1 MIAVKL
7 PAPVCPICRAAS
19 APAGEAHGLRTE
31 RMFKLRRCA
40 ACDFAFVEEP
50 WTAPEVYDDAYY
62 AGQGSDP
69 FVDYAFEFEHPETT
83 IRRHEWR
90 GIVRAV
96 RHLHPAPGKWLD
108 FGCGNGGLVRF
119 IRDRGD
125 NQVFGFDTGTW
136 AEKARASGLPIL
148 DGDELA
154 DHDGTFDII
163 TAVEVIEH
171 IPNPVEVLK
180 RLRRLLKPG
189 GLLFLTTGNLAT
201 APANLGSWYYAFPEV
216 HVSYFS
222 PRALTLALEQ
232 SGFAATRPG
241 RIPGWTDII
250 RFKILKKLRRS
261 EVALWERVLPWGLLA
276 LFADAKY
283 GVSRHPVG
291 RAV

>member
-1 MIAVKL
+1 MPE
-7 PAPVCPICRAAS
+7 PACPICRAAT

-31 RMFKLRRCA
+31 RWFKLRRCA
-40 ACDFAFVEEP
+40 ACDFAFVQEP
-50 WTAPEVYDDAYY
+50 WTDPQVYDDAYY

-69 FVDYAFEFEHPETT
+69 FVDYAFEFEHPDTT
-83 IRRHEWR
+83 IRRYEWR

-96 RHLHPAPGKWLD
+96 RHLHSAPGKWLD

-119 IRDRGD
+119 VRGLGGD
-125 NQVFGFDTGTW
+125 QVFGFDTGTW

-148 DGDELA
+148 TEAELA
-154 DHDGTFDII
+154 AHDGTFDIV
-163 TAVEVIEH
+163 TAIEVIEH
-171 IPNPVEVLK
+171 IPDPVVVLK

-201 APANLGSWYYAFPEV
+201 APADLGSWYYAFPEV

-232 SGFAATRPG
+232 SGFAPTCPG
-241 RIPGWTDII
+241 RIPGWNDII

-261 EVALWERVLPWGLLA
+261 KVALWQHVLPWWLLA
-276 LFADAKY
+276 PLADAKY

>member
-1 MIAVKL
+1 VSAATMPDRA
-7 PAPVCPICRAAS
+7 CPICRS
-19 APAGEAHGLRTE
+19 ATVSAGEAHGLRTS
-31 RMFKLRRCA
+31 RMFALRRCA
-40 ACDFAFVEEP
+40 ACGFAFVEEP
-50 WTAPEVYDDAYY
+50 WTHPEIYDDAYY

-69 FVDYAFEFEHPETT
+69 FVDYAFEFEHPART
-83 IRRHEWR
+83 IRGYEWR

-108 FGCGNGGLVRF
+108 FGCGNGGLVRYVRDLG
-119 IRDRGD
+119 RDR
-125 NQVFGFDTGTW
+125 VFGFDTGAW
-136 AEKARASGLPIL
+136 ADKARASGLPIL
-148 DGDELA
+148 NEDELA
-154 DHDGTFDII
+154 QHDGTFDIV

-171 IPNPVEVLK
+171 IPDPVAVLK

-189 GLLFLTTGNLAT
+189 GLLFLTTGNLST
-201 APANLGSWYYAFPEV
+201 APAVLGSWYYAFPEV

-232 SGFAATRPG
+232 SGFAPTCPG
-241 RIPGWTDII
+241 RIPGWNDII

-261 EVALWERVLPWGLLA
+261 KVALWQHVLPWWLLA
-276 LFADAKY
+276 PLADAKY